1 MEEIDLS
8 NPELSEIIKIPG
20 NEICADCEEK
30 NPRWSSINNGVLIC
44 SKCTR
49 KHRKYGEKISKIK
62 SLEVDEWNNDEI
74 KILKIGG
81 NYRFNNLINEYN
93 IPLTKENQEYKYYT
107 KIAEYYR
114 NSLKEE
120 IKGNLSLVNRPSLK
134 DGIKKIET
142 EENENIKKDDNNT
155 FENINNINNNQNFSN
170 YNINNQI
177 QNNNQFV
184 NPFINTFG
192 QNHQIILNNN
202 NLSQNNNLSNFHQQT
217 NNINNNNI
225 NYNNNYNNNNN
236 YNRQN
241 NYMNNS
247 NNQGNSFS
255 QETLS
260 HNWNTFV
267 YSMGSFFNNVGKKI
281 SNTMK
286 EYEIDKR
293 INLTANYLAN
303 KTEEVTNS
311 EIFKSFAQT
320 AEEGFNS
327 IKRKANEIMD
337 NNNLY
342 YNINDNIVE
351 EERKSEIKI
360 DNLDNNNNQNNINE
374 NIQNPIKFNIEEN
387 KSNDNENKNT
397 INQPIINENNHNINN
412 NLNDNTKND
421 NNKNDI
427 SQNVNQNINQ
437 NNSNNENV
445 YKPNNNN
452 EKIEEIAL
460 DI

>member
-49 KHRKYGEKISKIK
+49 NHRKYGEKISKIK
-62 SLEVDEWNNDEI
+62 SLEVDEWNDDEI

-120 IKGNLSLVNRPSLK
+120 VKGNTILFNRPSLK
-134 DGIKKIET
+134 DGIKKIDI
-142 EENENIKKDDNNT
+142 EENKNINGNTNLKEDNNNK
-155 FENINNINNNQNFSN
+155 FDNINNINNNEINYN
-170 YNINNQI
+170 YNINNQK

-192 QNHQIILNNN
+192 QNHQKVLNNN
-202 NLSQNNNLSNFHQQT
+202 NLAQKNTLSNFPQQS
-217 NNINNNNI
+217 NNININNNN
-225 NYNNNYNNNNN
+225 YNSQ
-236 YNRQN
+236 QN
-241 NYMNNS
+241 NYMNNTNNLGNGLNQETFS
-247 NNQGNSFS
+247 NNWNS
-255 QETLS
+255 
-260 HNWNTFV
+260 FV

-293 INLTANYLAN
+293 LNLTANYLAN

-320 AEEGFNS
+320 AEEGFNT

-337 NNNLY
+337 NNNSY
-342 YNINDNIVE
+342 YNINDDVIVQ
-351 EERKSEIKI
+351 ERKSEIKL
-360 DNLDNNNNQNNINE
+360 DNLNNNNIQNNINE
-374 NIQNPIKFNIEEN
+374 NIQNPIKFNIEEHE
-387 KSNDNENKNT
+387 SNNNENKKT
-397 INQPIINENNHNINN
+397 INQPKINENNQNIYYNPINN
-412 NLNDNTKND
+412 IQND
-421 NNKNDI
+421 NNKNVI
-427 SQNVNQNINQ
+427 SQNDNLNNNQ
-437 NNSNNENV
+437 NNSNNENE
-445 YKPNNNN
+445 YKPSNNN

>member
-170 YNINNQI
+170 YNINNQK

-202 NLSQNNNLSNFHQQT
+202 NNNLSQNNNLSNFHQQT
-217 NNINNNNI
+217 NNIN
-225 NYNNNYNNNNN
+225 YNNNYNGQ
-236 YNRQN
+236 QN
-241 NYMNNS
+241 NYVNNS

-260 HNWNTFV
+260 HNWNNFV

-293 INLTANYLAN
+293 LNLTANYLAN

-320 AEEGFNS
+320 AEEGYNS

-360 DNLDNNNNQNNINE
+360 DNLDNNNNQNIINE

-387 KSNDNENKNT
+387 KSNDNENKKTNDY
-397 INQPIINENNHNINN
+397 NINN
-412 NLNDNTKND
+412 SLNDNTKND
-421 NNKNDI
+421 NNKNH
-427 SQNVNQNINQ
+427 NINNKKQ
-437 NNSNNENV
+437 AIFV
-445 YKPNNNN
+445 VGK
-452 EKIEEIAL
+452 
-460 DI
+460 

>member
-20 NEICADCEEK
+20 NEICADCEAK

-44 SKCTR
+44 AKCTR
-49 KHRKYGEKISKIK
+49 NHRKYGLKISKIK
-62 SLEVDEWNNDEI
+62 SLEVDEWENDEI

-114 NSLKEE
+114 NVLKEE
-120 IKGNLSLVNRPSLK
+120 VKGNSVLFNRPSLK
-134 DGIKKIET
+134 DGIKKIDI
-142 EENENIKKDDNNT
+142 EEDENLNINNNFNKDKNNT
-155 FENINNINNNQNFSN
+155 FENINDINNNEI
-170 YNINNQI
+170 YYHHINNQK

-192 QNHQIILNNN
+192 QNKQNNINSN
-202 NLSQNNNLSNFHQQT
+202 NLSQNNNLSNFSQQT
-217 NNINNNNI
+217 E
-225 NYNNNYNNNNN
+225 NNNN
-236 YNRQN
+236 YNGQQNINMNNHNNQN
-241 NYMNNS
+241 NNF
-247 NNQGNSFS
+247 NQDTFN
-255 QETLS
+255 Q
-260 HNWNTFV
+260 NWNNFV
-267 YSMGSFFNNVGKKI
+267 FSMGSFFNNVGKKI

-293 INLTANYLAN
+293 INSTANYLAN
-303 KTEEVTNS
+303 KKEEVTNS

-342 YNINDNIVE
+342 FNINEDTIE
-351 EERKSEIKI
+351 DEKKSEIKLE
-360 DNLDNNNNQNNINE
+360 NLNNNNNIQNNINHD
-374 NIQNPIKFNIEEN
+374 IQNPVKFNIEEN
-387 KSNDNENKNT
+387 ESNNNSKI
-397 INQPIINENNHNINN
+397 INQQIINENNQNINN
-412 NLNDNTKND
+412 NLNNIQNY
-421 NNKNDI
+421 NENNDI
-427 SQNVNQNINQ
+427 SQNDNNSGGQ
-437 NNSNNENV
+437 NNSNNENI
-445 YKPNNNN
+445 YKRSDNN
-452 EKIEEIAL
+452 EKIEEIEL